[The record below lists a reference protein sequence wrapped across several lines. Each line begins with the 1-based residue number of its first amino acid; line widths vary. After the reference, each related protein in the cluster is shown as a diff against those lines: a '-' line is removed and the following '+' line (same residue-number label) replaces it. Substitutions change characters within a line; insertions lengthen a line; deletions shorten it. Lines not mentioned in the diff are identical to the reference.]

1 MKMRLWQGILASV
14 AVHAA
19 LFQIPIGLSAPRE
32 PECVEVQF
40 VLVAAPAPSRAP
52 GPAPIASVAPP
63 LLPQIAVPPP
73 PVVAAVTQRKPV
85 VRFRPERKTPPP
97 KAEPAPPS
105 EEAPPAELE
114 MPLPSSPENE
124 AAEPS
129 PPPVAAPASAPLVA
143 ALPASGPGSSASI
156 FGGSGGPGF
165 VKRVLPRYPL
175 LAREMGREGTVMLS
189 LSIDEHGVLQEAQIV
204 EGAGLGFDEEALR
217 AIQASR
223 FRPAVRNGQPIA
235 SRALLPVRFVLKG
248 SGDD

>member
-1 MKMRLWQGILASV
+1 MRLWQGILASV

-19 LFQIPIGLSAPRE
+19 LFHIPIGLSAPSE
-32 PECVEVQF
+32 PKCVEVQF
-40 VLVAAPAPSRAP
+40 VLEVAPAPSRAP
-52 GPAPIASVAPP
+52 EPAPITSATPP

-73 PVVAAVTQRKPV
+73 PAVAAVTQRKPV
-85 VRFRPERKTPPP
+85 VRPRPERKTPPP

-114 MPLPSSPENE
+114 MPLPSSPANE

-165 VKRVLPRYPL
+165 AKRVLPRYPR
-175 LAREMGREGTVMLS
+175 LAREMGREGTVTLR
-189 LSIDEHGVLQEAQIV
+189 LAIDEHGELQEAEIL
-204 EGAGLGFDEEALR
+204 EGAGYGFDEEALR
-217 AIQASR
+217 AIRASS
-223 FRPAVRNGQPIA
+223 FRPAVRNGQPVA
-235 SRALLPVRFVLKG
+235 SWALLPIRFVLRG
-248 SGDD
+248 FGDD